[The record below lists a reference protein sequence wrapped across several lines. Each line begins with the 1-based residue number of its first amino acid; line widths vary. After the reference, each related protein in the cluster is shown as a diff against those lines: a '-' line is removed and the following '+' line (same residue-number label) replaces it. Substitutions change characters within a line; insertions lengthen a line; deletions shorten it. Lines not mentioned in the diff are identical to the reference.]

1 MSYFFRKQ
9 TLAFSLGLTLLGGGL
24 AACGGSDATSD
35 TVVVDDTSSTVD
47 ETSGSSGSSDSSGS
61 PDTEASASSEE
72 PKVSL
77 PKTLPTTL
85 VVTDLKE
92 GTGDPAENGDMLSVH
107 YVGVLSEDGTRFDG
121 NFGGSPFT
129 LTLGKGGVI
138 QGWDEGLVG
147 IKAGGLR
154 QLDIPSDLAYGEQGS
169 GDVIKPGAALTF
181 VVEAVSIV
189 PGTKPE
195 DAPKITVKGASPV
208 ATMQSADLVVGTG
221 AEAKDGGT
229 VNVHIIAYRGDTG
242 EEISSS
248 WIDGTPAT
256 ISLVEGGSL
265 PGLLK
270 GIPGMKVGGRRQLTV
285 PFMDAFGE
293 EGRSEIKLPAKTD
306 LVVVVDL
313 LSVS

>member
-1 MSYFFRKQ
+1 MSSFFRKQ
-9 TLAFSLGLTLLGGGL
+9 TLAFSLGLVLLGGGL
-24 AACGGSDATSD
+24 AACGGSDTTSD
-35 TVVVDDTSSTVD
+35 TVVVNDTSATID
-47 ETSGSSGSSDSSGS
+47 ETSDASDPS
-61 PDTEASASSEE
+61 DIEASTSSEE

-92 GTGDPAENGDMLSVH
+92 GTGDPAENGDILSVH

-154 QLDIPSDLAYGEQGS
+154 QLDIPSDLAYGDQGS
-169 GDVIKPGAALTF
+169 GDVIKPGSALTF

-195 DAPKITVKGASPV
+195 DAPKITVEGASPV
-208 ATMQSADLVVGTG
+208 AAMQSADLVVGTG
-221 AEAKDGGT
+221 AEAKDGAT

-242 EEISSS
+242 EEISNS
-248 WIDGTPAT
+248 WLDGTPAA

-285 PFMDAFGE
+285 PFMEAFGE

-306 LVVVVDL
+306 LVVVLDL

>member
-1 MSYFFRKQ
+1 MSSFFRKQ
-9 TLAFSLGLTLLGGGL
+9 TLAFSLGLVLLGGGL
-24 AACGGSDATSD
+24 AACGGSDTTSD
-35 TVVVDDTSSTVD
+35 TVVVNDTSATID
-47 ETSGSSGSSDSSGS
+47 DPSDASDPS
-61 PDTEASASSEE
+61 DIEASTSSEE

-92 GTGDPAENGDMLSVH
+92 GTGDPAENGDILSVH

-154 QLDIPSDLAYGEQGS
+154 QLDIPSDLAYGDQGS
-169 GDVIKPGAALTF
+169 GDVIKPGSALTF

-195 DAPKITVKGASPV
+195 DAPKITVEGASPV

-221 AEAKDGGT
+221 AEAKDGAT

-242 EEISSS
+242 EEISNS
-248 WIDGTPAT
+248 WLDGTPAA

-285 PFMDAFGE
+285 PFMEAFGE

-306 LVVVVDL
+306 LVVVLDL

>member
-1 MSYFFRKQ
+1 MSTTSRKK
-9 TLAFSLGLTLLGGGL
+9 TLAFSFGLVLLGGGL
-24 AACGGSDATSD
+24 VACGDSGTTSD
-35 TVVVDDTSSTVD
+35 TVAVSDTSASVD
-47 ETSGSSGSSDSSGS
+47 ESSDSEVAAQ
-61 PDTEASASSEE
+61 TEE

-92 GTGDPAENGDMLSVH
+92 GTGDPAENGDILSVH

-147 IKAGGLR
+147 IKSGGLR

-169 GDVIKPGAALTF
+169 GSVIKPGAALTF

-195 DAPKITVKGASPV
+195 DAPKITVEGASPV

-221 AEAKDGGT
+221 DEAKDGAT

-248 WIDGTPAT
+248 WVDGMPAT

-306 LVVVVDL
+306 LVVVLDL

>member
-1 MSYFFRKQ
+1 MSSFFRKQ
-9 TLAFSLGLTLLGGGL
+9 TLAFSLGLVLLGGGL
-24 AACGGSDATSD
+24 AACGGSDTTSD
-35 TVVVDDTSSTVD
+35 TVVVNDTSATVD
-47 ETSGSSGSSDSSGS
+47 ETSDASDM
-61 PDTEASASSEE
+61 EASTSSEE

-92 GTGDPAENGDMLSVH
+92 GTGDPAENGDILSVH

-154 QLDIPSDLAYGEQGS
+154 QLDIPSDLAYGDQGS
-169 GDVIKPGAALTF
+169 GDVIKPGSALTF

-195 DAPKITVKGASPV
+195 DAPKITVEGASPV
-208 ATMQSADLVVGTG
+208 AAMQSADLVVGTG
-221 AEAKDGGT
+221 AEAKDGAT

-242 EEISSS
+242 EEISNS
-248 WIDGTPAT
+248 WLDGTPAA

-285 PFMDAFGE
+285 PFMEAFGE

-306 LVVVVDL
+306 LVVVLDL

>member
-1 MSYFFRKQ
+1 MSSFFRKQ
-9 TLAFSLGLTLLGGGL
+9 TLAFSLGLVLLGGGL
-24 AACGGSDATSD
+24 AACGGSDTTSD
-35 TVVVDDTSSTVD
+35 TVVVNDTSATID
-47 ETSGSSGSSDSSGS
+47 DPSDASDPS
-61 PDTEASASSEE
+61 DIEASTSSEE

-77 PKTLPTTL
+77 PTTLPTTL

-92 GTGDPAENGDMLSVH
+92 GTGDPAENGDILSVH

-154 QLDIPSDLAYGEQGS
+154 QLDIPSDLAYGDQGS
-169 GDVIKPGAALTF
+169 GDVIKPGSALTF

-195 DAPKITVKGASPV
+195 DAPKITVEGASPV

-221 AEAKDGGT
+221 AEAKDGAT

-242 EEISSS
+242 EEISNS
-248 WIDGTPAT
+248 WLDGTPAA

-285 PFMDAFGE
+285 PFREAFGE

-306 LVVVVDL
+306 LVVVLDL

>member
-1 MSYFFRKQ
+1 MSSLSRKK
-9 TLAFSLGLTLLGGGL
+9 TLAFSFGLVLLGGGL
-24 AACGGSDATSD
+24 VACGDNGTTSD
-35 TVVVDDTSSTVD
+35 TVAVSDTSATVD
-47 ETSGSSGSSDSSGS
+47 ETSDSESTT
-61 PDTEASASSEE
+61 PADE

-77 PKTLPTTL
+77 PKTLPTSL

-92 GTGDPAENGDMLSVH
+92 GTGEAAKNGDMLSVN

-121 NFGGSPFT
+121 NFGGAPFT
-129 LTLGKGGVI
+129 LTLGKGSVI

-154 QLDIPSDLAYGEQGS
+154 QLDIPSDLAYGDQGS
-169 GDVIKPGAALTF
+169 GSVIKPGAALSF
-181 VVEAVSIV
+181 VVEAVSIL

-195 DAPKITVKGASPV
+195 DAPKITVKGASPI

-221 AEAKDGGT
+221 DEAKEGDT
-229 VNVHIIAYRGDTG
+229 VAVHIIAYRGDTG

-248 WIDGTPAT
+248 WVDSTPAT
-256 ISLVEGGSL
+256 ISLIENSSL

-270 GIPGMKVGGRRQLTV
+270 GIPGMKVGGRRQLTI
-285 PFMDAFGE
+285 PFLEAFGE
-293 EGRSEIKLPAKTD
+293 EGRPEIKLPAKTD